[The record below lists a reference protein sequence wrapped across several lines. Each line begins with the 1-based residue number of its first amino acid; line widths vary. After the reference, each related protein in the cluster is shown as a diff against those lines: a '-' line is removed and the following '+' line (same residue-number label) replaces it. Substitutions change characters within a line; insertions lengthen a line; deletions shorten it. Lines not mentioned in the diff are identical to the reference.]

1 MASCTCVSGK
11 AGTTARRPR
20 VSRQQQ
26 QPGAPFPLFLKIFY
40 LLVQTAQRTRPPHH
54 HPHCDLAR
62 KQPCAGQFS
71 GEVSFRP
78 SQPRGGD
85 GVSRGKE
92 IAKYAPHLLFF
103 SFAFSTPRIV
113 HEQYG
118 QGANA
123 HHGVLTTH
131 ARHQPSASHTTPC
144 PDPITPTGVHGGPLL
159 PSTTCADLPT
169 PITGLAAH
177 HCPHSPCRAP
187 PPPQPSPRI
196 TAAAALA
203 AHHRRH
209 SPRHAPPPPQPSSPI
224 MEDLSDDKNDDGNCS
239 SEGTSRGSR
248 GVPPV
253 FSPVFSLRFSS
264 F

>member
-1 MASCTCVSGK
+1 
-11 AGTTARRPR
+11 
-20 VSRQQQ
+20 
-26 QPGAPFPLFLKIFY
+26 L
-40 LLVQTAQRTRPPHH
+40 
-54 HPHCDLAR
+54 
-62 KQPCAGQFS
+62 
-71 GEVSFRP
+71 
-78 SQPRGGD
+78 
-85 GVSRGKE
+85 RGKE

-113 HEQYG
+113 HEQYR

-131 ARHQPSASHTTPC
+131 PRHQPSASHTTPR

-159 PSTTCADLPT
+159 PSTTCADPPT

-177 HCPHSPCRAP
+177 HCPHSPRRAP
-187 PPPQPSPRI
+187 PLLHPRRAPLPPQPSLRI
-196 TAAAALA
+196 AAAAA

-224 MEDLSDDKNDDGNCS
+224 TEDLSDDKNDDGNCS